1 MISLEQAELG
11 VIGLGYVGLPLAVEF
26 GKRFT
31 TLGFDVDAGRIAE
44 LRAGRDDTLEVAA
57 GELAQAVRLVI
68 TECADDL
75 RRCNVYIVTVPT
87 PLDRYKRP
95 DLSLLEAACR
105 TLGALLEPG
114 NVAVTN
120 KV

>member
-1 MISLEQAELG
+1 MFSIDEAKVG

-26 GKRFT
+26 GKRFA
-31 TLGFDVDAGRIAE
+31 TLGFDVDAHRIAE
-44 LRAGRDDTLEVAA
+44 LRAGRDDTLEVEAE
-57 GELAQAVRLVI
+57 ELARAARLAFTDRV
-68 TECADDL
+68 EDL

-105 TLGALLEPG
+105 ALG
-114 NVAVTN
+114 VTMARAI
-120 KV
+120 KG